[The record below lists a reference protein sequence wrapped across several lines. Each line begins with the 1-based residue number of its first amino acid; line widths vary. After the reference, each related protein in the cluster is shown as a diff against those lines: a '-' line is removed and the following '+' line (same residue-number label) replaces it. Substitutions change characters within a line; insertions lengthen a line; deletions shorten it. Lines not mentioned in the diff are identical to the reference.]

1 MKSMLFAHGNIRQTT
16 YLLLTNRPSLL
27 EFKALNLHIAQYDE
41 SLKKIDFQPQKL
53 LLASHARSQ

>member
-16 YLLLTNRPSLL
+16 YLLPTNRPSLL
-27 EFKALNLHIAQYDE
+27 EFKVLNLHIVQYDE

-53 LLASHARSQ
+53 LLARHARSQ